1 MKDILKS
8 KSTSRGK
15 KNLEPVKVA
24 NSIVVIGLIILLI
37 ISIICAVGIGSV
49 KIPVA
54 DVYRII
60 LYKIFGIKGL
70 ESAIQGQFVDIIW
83 QIRLPRVLLGVVV
96 GMGLALGGVVMQA
109 TVQNPLADPYILGIS
124 SGAILGATFFILV
137 GSNIL
142 TGTFQSVGI
151 AFWAFIGAL
160 MSSIMVFKLS
170 SIGGRIT
177 STKLVLS
184 GMVVSIIC
192 SAFSSLMVYLTNDNN
207 AVRSIS
213 EWAMGSLTG
222 GKWSNLWFPTI
233 ITFILIAFFLC
244 QYRIMNTMLLGDEAA
259 ITLGIDLSKY
269 RKLYMIMVSILTGVL
284 VSSCGII
291 GFIGLVIPHIT
302 RSLVGSNHKNNLPI
316 ATLIGGIFLVWADV
330 LARIILKNMEMPI
343 GIITSVIGAPFFIYI
358 MLKRAYSF

>member
-8 KSTSRGK
+8 KSTNRGK

-24 NSIVVIGLIILLI
+24 NSIVVIGLIIFLI

-60 LYKIFGIKGL
+60 SYKIFGIKGL

-142 TGTFQSVGI
+142 TGTFQSIGI

-302 RSLVGSNHKNNLPI
+302 RSLAGSNHKNNLPI

-358 MLKRAYSF
+358 ILKRAYSF